1 MAESVLITGASG
13 LIGQQLQEALL
24 KKGYEI
30 RGLSRKSR
38 QEEGI
43 TWYTWDIEEGKI
55 DPAAFDKLDY
65 IIHLAGA
72 NVADGRWT
80 EKRKKVILESRTASA
95 ALLHEYVRKMPN
107 PPKAFISASGIS
119 IYGADNGKT
128 WLDEES
134 PEGKDFLAKV
144 AQAWEE
150 SADDFAKIGI
160 RTVKL
165 RIGVVLS
172 EEGGA
177 LQELTKPIRFYAGA
191 PLASGKQYMSWIH
204 IDDLVRIFVDALENT
219 GYEGAYNA
227 VAPKPVTNKTL
238 TRSAA
243 RAMGKPLLLPNVPA
257 FVLKLMLGEMAEI
270 LIGSGRVSSEKIEQQ
285 GFTFQYR
292 KIDTAMDD
300 LL

>member
-95 ALLHEYVRKMPN
+95 ALLHEYVRKMPK